1 MPRNSICLLDLLVC
15 FCNDRTAKGDLL
27 IICMRQDWLVVL
39 LFSGEFIQ
47 FRLQKDVIWN
57 VMQGIAGAWE
67 FITVVII
74 IHLSSSRREL
84 KCANCVIHDAVKGCP
99 SEVCKSLQLEL
110 AISRMAYSLTQGQKM
125 LVQK

>member
-27 IICMRQDWLVVL
+27 IICMCQDWLVVL

-57 VMQGIAGAWE
+57 VLQGIAGATPVGVQFHQASHLIVLYKCVTSDE
-67 FITVVII
+67 VTVVTAG
-74 IHLSSSRREL
+74 SVE
-84 KCANCVIHDAVKGCP
+84 
-99 SEVCKSLQLEL
+99 
-110 AISRMAYSLTQGQKM
+110 
-125 LVQK
+125 